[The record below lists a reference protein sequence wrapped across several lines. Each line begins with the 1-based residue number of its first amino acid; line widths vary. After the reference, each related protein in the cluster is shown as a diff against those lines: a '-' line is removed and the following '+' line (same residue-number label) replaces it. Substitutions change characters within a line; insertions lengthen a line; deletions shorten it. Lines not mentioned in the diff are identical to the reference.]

1 LTIRDNL
8 LMLLEL
14 VRIRNALIVFFG
26 VIVSA
31 TFILTCD
38 LTDNAEVGNVIIAG
52 IAASLITG
60 AGNAINDY
68 FDSEVDKINK
78 PKKPIPSGRIAKP
91 DVGMISIVLFL
102 IGIGLSKS
110 INDYCL
116 IIAILNSM
124 ILILYAKYSKKA
136 LLISNLTI
144 SYLVASVFL
153 FGVLATVDNP
163 GEIMIGDDI
172 RIVMIMSAC
181 AFLMTFS
188 REIIK
193 DIEDIEGDKRE
204 YAITL
209 PIRIGI
215 ENAKK
220 SAIILAI
227 GAILLSFLP
236 FFIHLRSFN
245 LLSYGILIVLA
256 DIIFLISLTMH
267 PSLGQRIMVFCMVLA
282 LIAFFLG
289 NLTSI

>member
-1 LTIRDNL
+1 
-8 LMLLEL
+8 MLLEL

-163 GEIMIGDDI
+163 GEIMIGDDL

>member
-163 GEIMIGDDI
+163 GEIMIGDDL